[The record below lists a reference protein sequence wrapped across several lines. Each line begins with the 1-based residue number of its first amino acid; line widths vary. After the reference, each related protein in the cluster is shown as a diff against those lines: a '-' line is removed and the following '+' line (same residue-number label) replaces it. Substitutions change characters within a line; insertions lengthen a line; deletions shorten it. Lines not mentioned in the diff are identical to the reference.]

1 MNCES
6 FDDVIEISG
15 RLTRHRAKYPLAMI
29 DALLDALGDRLGA
42 GYDIGC
48 HTAATISKSDL
59 NQKASEKLLTML
71 VGAFHGHG
79 HNRLC
84 QLKYLATYVKG
95 LGLEDLEGCECFFSK
110 SNALAKAVRYAS
122 RFHRQQEITTY
133 MKNFDTFETYTNL
146 SKFEEISEPRQTDIG
161 LRQIPLQ

>member
-1 MNCES
+1 VS
-6 FDDVIEISG
+6 LFDDVIQISG
-15 RLTRHRAKYPLAMI
+15 QLNGHRAKYPLAMI

-59 NQKASEKLLTML
+59 NQKASKKLLTML

-95 LGLEDLEGCECFFSK
+95 LGLEDLEGCERYFSK

-146 SKFEEISEPRQTDIG
+146 SEFEEISEPRQTDIG
-161 LRQIPLQ
+161 LRQIPLR